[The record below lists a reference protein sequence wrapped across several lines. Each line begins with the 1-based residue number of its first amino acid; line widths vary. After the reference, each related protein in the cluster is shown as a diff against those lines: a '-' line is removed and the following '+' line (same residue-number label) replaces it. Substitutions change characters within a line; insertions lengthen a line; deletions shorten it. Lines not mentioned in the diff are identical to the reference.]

1 MPLDSLFTT
10 AQLHSY
16 LSGDP
21 DLFVQ
26 IASGLVRSE
35 CHWHIFP
42 SITENRVYDGSGGR
56 WQNLQSLKVTDVSNL
71 VVDGDE
77 WEPGDYRVSENGWL
91 EAQGR
96 FNDFAHYNRQ
106 RFPHKTKAVE
116 LTLTHGYQE
125 CPPVVLSVALG
136 CAARAQ
142 EMPASWIRSIRAGLY
157 QYDFGGRMSAN
168 EIGGF
173 QLTDEE
179 KGQLDPYRL
188 QVVN

>member
-1 MPLDSLFTT
+1 M
-10 AQLHSY
+10 
-16 LSGDP
+16 
-21 DLFVQ
+21 
-26 IASGLVRSE
+26 
-35 CHWHIFP
+35 
-42 SITENRVYDGSGGR
+42 
-56 WQNLQSLKVTDVSNL
+56 VTDVIDL
-71 VVDGDE
+71 VVDGEE
-77 WEPGDYRVSENGWL
+77 WAPEDYRFSQNGWL

-96 FNDFAHYNRQ
+96 FNDFSHYNRQ
-106 RFPHKTKAVE
+106 RFPHKAGAVE
-116 LTLTHGYQE
+116 LTLTHGYAE
-125 CPPVVLSVALG
+125 CPPAVMSVALG

-179 KGQLDPYRL
+179 KGQLDPFRL